1 MQIALAQL
9 AGREGDIA
17 HNLSRTLAC
26 LRDADPETSLIV
38 FPETHLTGFAEPGHV
53 DDRTLTLDG
62 DELATLITASR
73 EHDTALA
80 LGFLERDGEHVFNTT
95 VLITPED
102 GIALRYR
109 KAHLWPDERDLVAPG
124 DSVGCVEWRGFQVG
138 LLICYDL
145 EFPEPARAL
154 GQLGCDLL
162 LVTNGNMDPYG
173 PMHARAA
180 QARAQDNHYFVAMT
194 NRAGADSAATMPVLM
209 AGAAVACYSFLGFD
223 AVTTLTEETK
233 DPQRTLPRAILLI
246 TLIGG
251 LIFVVVSYFVQLAAP
266 GHDFANPDAA
276 AYEIAR
282 NIGGDIFV
290 SIFLI
295 GLVVGQFAS
304 GIAAQASGAR
314 LLYAMGRDDA
324 LPKRWLGKLSHFGTP
339 LGGLV
344 FSGLVALLAL
354 TMDVLSAASFINF
367 GAFLAFALVNLSVI
381 CHYYLK
387 ERRRSGLDTLW
398 FLICPLIG
406 LGAILW
412 LMASLDHLAIM
423 LGSAWLLCGLAW
435 LTWLTRGFSRPTP
448 ELNLES

>member
-1 MQIALAQL
+1 MNQMKKTLSLSQVVLFGLAYMTPIIVLGTFGVLAVTTEGAVSGAYLAALIAMLFTAHSYGRMASAYPV
-9 AGREGDIA
+9 AGSAYAYVRHAI
-17 HNLSRTLAC
+17 
-26 LRDADPETSLIV
+26 
-38 FPETHLTGFAEPGHV
+38 
-53 DDRTLTLDG
+53 DDR
-62 DELATLITASR
+62 
-73 EHDTALA
+73 
-80 LGFLERDGEHVFNTT
+80 LGFIAGWAILLDYLFLPMVIWLIGAAYLNSAFPAIPTPLWLLAFIAVTT
-95 VLITPED
+95 TINLLGLKLASAINSVMMLVQI
-102 GIALRYR
+102 LV
-109 KAHLWPDERDLVAPG
+109 LVA
-124 DSVGCVEWRGFQVG
+124 FVG
-138 LLICYDL
+138 LSMHYV
-145 EFPEPARAL
+145 L
-154 GQLGCDLL
+154 G
-162 LVTNGNMDPYG
+162 DPTQ
-173 PMHARAA
+173 P
-180 QARAQDNHYFVAMT
+180 FWSLT
-194 NRAGADSAATMPVLM
+194 PFLGADSAATLPVLM

-314 LLYAMGRDDA
+314 LLYAMGRDDV
-324 LPKRWLGKLSHFGTP
+324 LPKRWLGKLSRFGTP
-339 LGGLV
+339 LGGLLL
-344 FSGLVALLAL
+344 SGVVALLAL

-367 GAFLAFALVNLSVI
+367 GAFLAFALVNLAVI
-381 CHYYLK
+381 FHYYLK

-412 LMASLDHLAIM
+412 LMMSLDHLAIM
-423 LGSAWLLCGLAW
+423 LGSAWLACGLAW
-435 LTWLTRGFSRPTP
+435 LVWLTRGFSRPTP
-448 ELNLES
+448 ELHLES

>member
-1 MQIALAQL
+1 MNQMKKTLSLGQVVLFGLAYMTPIIVLGTFGVLAVTTEGAVSGAYLAALIAMLFTAHSYGRMASAYPV
-9 AGREGDIA
+9 AGSAYAYVRHAI
-17 HNLSRTLAC
+17 
-26 LRDADPETSLIV
+26 
-38 FPETHLTGFAEPGHV
+38 
-53 DDRTLTLDG
+53 DDR
-62 DELATLITASR
+62 
-73 EHDTALA
+73 
-80 LGFLERDGEHVFNTT
+80 LGFIAGWAILLDYLFLPMVIWLIGAAYLHSAFPAVPTPLWLLAFIAVTT
-95 VLITPED
+95 VINIL
-102 GIALRYR
+102 GLRL
-109 KAHLWPDERDLVAPG
+109 ASVVNSVMMLVQILVLVA
-124 DSVGCVEWRGFQVG
+124 FVG
-138 LLICYDL
+138 LSMHYV
-145 EFPEPARAL
+145 L
-154 GQLGCDLL
+154 G
-162 LVTNGNMDPYG
+162 DPTQ
-173 PMHARAA
+173 P
-180 QARAQDNHYFVAMT
+180 FWSLT
-194 NRAGADSAATMPVLM
+194 PFLGADSAATLPVLM

-314 LLYAMGRDDA
+314 LLYAMGRDDV
-324 LPKRWLGKLSHFGTP
+324 LPKRWLGKLSRFGTP
-339 LGGLV
+339 LGGLLL
-344 FSGLVALLAL
+344 SGVVALLAL

-381 CHYYLK
+381 FHYYLK
-387 ERRRSGLDTLW
+387 ERRRGGMETLW

-412 LMASLDHLAIM
+412 LMLSLDHLAIM
-423 LGSAWLLCGLAW
+423 LGGAWLAFGLAW
-435 LTWLTRGFSRPTP
+435 LVWLTRGFSRPTP
-448 ELNLES
+448 ELHMDG